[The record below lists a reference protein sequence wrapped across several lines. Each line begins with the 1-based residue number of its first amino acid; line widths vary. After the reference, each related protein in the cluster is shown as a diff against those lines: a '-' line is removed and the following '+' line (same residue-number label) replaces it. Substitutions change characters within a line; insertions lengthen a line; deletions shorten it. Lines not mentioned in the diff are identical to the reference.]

1 MKEFKKE
8 VQKLQSLE
16 TCWRAFSLDPWRVSL
31 SCEKAF
37 WYVLRK
43 TVPNLRAC
51 RALCLLK
58 ASTEAWPWR
67 HLSVSPGVV
76 HTYPTP
82 FGKSSIGT
90 HAQEAHDEVT
100 NIKKLLLIPCPS
112 RSFPVLG
119 CLLRPLLLCL
129 EPRPSWPSEKPCL
142 SLRPSLIGHN
152 TELK

>member
-16 TCWRAFSLDPWRVSL
+16 TCWRAFSPDPWRVSL

-43 TVPNLRAC
+43 MVPNLRAD
-51 RALCLLK
+51 RALCHVK
-58 ASTEAWPWR
+58 GSTKAWPWR
-67 HLSVSPGVV
+67 HLAVSPGVV
-76 HTYPTP
+76 HTYSMP
-82 FGKSSIGT
+82 FSKSGIGT
-90 HAQEAHDEVT
+90 HAQEAHNEVT
-100 NIKKLLLIPCPS
+100 NIKKLLLSPCPLLL
-112 RSFPVLG
+112 V
-119 CLLRPLLLCL
+119 CLLRPLLLRL
-129 EPRPSWPSEKPCL
+129 EPRPSWPSEKPCP